1 MSVHEHWTELLTVA
15 LLGTDRREPPD
26 PPGGE
31 VADLVAD
38 AMRADPARRLLA
50 DVAATTVLRRA
61 AFMAGPPV
69 DRLRPPVADPRPE
82 CPASAVVTWKYLVA
96 EWPVLIDE
104 WLATVVESGWRLPP
118 DVAVHAL
125 RTSRADPD
133 RRARSVR
140 AAGPLA
146 RWLEDHVPELA
157 ASGTSGAAGR
167 SGGPSTSGAGASE
180 VPLSPLPQLAIPP
193 DLVPLLRADP
203 NAFLAVAVPEFD
215 AGRVGAAHRAVWA
228 NVIARCRSDVLAPFV
243 AALEAIDPSSPS
255 SGIAHLLADLARTRH
270 RMLTDLTP

>member
-31 VADLVAD
+31 VADLIAD
-38 AMRADPARRLLA
+38 AMRADPARRFLA
-50 DVAATTVLRRA
+50 DVAATAVLRRA

-82 CPASAVVTWKYLVA
+82 CPASAVETWKYLVV

-104 WLATVVESGWRLPP
+104 WLATVVENGWRLPP

-125 RTSRADPD
+125 RTSRTDPD

-140 AAGPLA
+140 AAGPIA

-157 ASGTSGAAGR
+157 ASGTAGAD
-167 SGGPSTSGAGASE
+167 AGASE
-180 VPLSPLPQLAIPP
+180 APLPSLPQLAIPP

-215 AGRVGAAHRAVWA
+215 TGRVGAAHRAVWA
-228 NVIARCRSDVLAPFV
+228 NVIARCHSDVLAPLV
-243 AALEAIDPSSPS
+243 AALEAIDASSPS

-270 RMLTDLTP
+270 RMLTDLTH